1 MEPRSL
7 PEKAHPFCLHCRRE
21 VPPKPGMAVIVTK
34 DGSLVGYLH
43 EFMCRERWQETH
55 QGHVYEAVPK
65 DQSNIQWFLM

>member
-1 MEPRSL
+1 
-7 PEKAHPFCLHCRRE
+7 
-21 VPPKPGMAVIVTK
+21 MAVIVTK
-34 DGSLVGYLH
+34 DGSVVGYVH